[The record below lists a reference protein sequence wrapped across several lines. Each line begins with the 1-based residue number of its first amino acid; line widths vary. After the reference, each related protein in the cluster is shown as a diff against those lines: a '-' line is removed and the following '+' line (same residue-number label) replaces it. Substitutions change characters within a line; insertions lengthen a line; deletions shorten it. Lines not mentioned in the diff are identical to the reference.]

1 LDAHVGR
8 LVSPR
13 VLFSLMRT
21 LSVLIAISA
30 VLLGCNGD
38 NTGPSSSDFAV
49 FRDPASSFTTTDVRD
64 IDDEIVR
71 FIPSDNTM
79 LWTPSNLLFDN
90 WPVSGNFLGPNR
102 AFEVRFGT
110 VSGQRR
116 AYFTEVGPGTIC
128 NLAVTGNTL
137 QLSPTTTLPPQ

>member
-1 LDAHVGR
+1 
-8 LVSPR
+8 
-13 VLFSLMRT
+13 MKT
-21 LSVLIAISA
+21 LSVLIAIPA
-30 VLLGCNGD
+30 MLLGCGGD
-38 NTGPSSSDFAV
+38 TAGPSGSDFAV
-49 FRDPASSFTTTDVRD
+49 FRDPGSSFTSSDVRD

-102 AFEVRFGT
+102 SFEVRFGT

-116 AYFTEVGPGTIC
+116 AYFTEVGPGTLC
-128 NLAVTGNTL
+128 DLRVTGARLELFPTNTH
-137 QLSPTTTLPPQ
+137 PPQ